1 MTEKEVKQ
9 RKVAYAMLLDGFSL
23 KEVADG
29 TQMTEEEIR
38 KMFSPV
44 FPELKR
50 KHKKTQGI
58 YIGLEKWIEE
68 TKATN
73 SFIGGLIGRSAAY
86 VVECRKNSRNVQFK
100 INEIEVLLDITGMT
114 FEECFA
120 KRKAPEDAA
129 TSIKG

>member
-1 MTEKEVKQ
+1 MTEKEAKQ

-50 KHKKTQGI
+50 KREKTQGI
-58 YIGLEKWIEE
+58 YIGLEKWIKE

-73 SFIGGLIGRSAAY
+73 GFIGGLIGRSAAY

-100 INEIEVLLDITGMT
+100 INEVEVLLDITGMT

-120 KRKAPEDAA
+120 KKKSP
-129 TSIKG
+129 

>member
-1 MTEKEVKQ
+1 MTEKEAKQ

-29 TQMTEEEIR
+29 TQMTEKEIR

-44 FPELKR
+44 FPELK
-50 KHKKTQGI
+50 KKVNRTVGV

-68 TKATN
+68 TKASN
-73 SFIGGLIGRSAAY
+73 VYIGKLLDRSDVY
-86 VVECRKNSRNVQFK
+86 VLECRKGNGASKFK
-100 INEIEVLLDITGMT
+100 IDEVEMLLDITGMT

>member
-1 MTEKEVKQ
+1 MTEKEAKQ

-29 TQMTEEEIR
+29 TQMAEEEIR
-38 KMFSPV
+38 KMFGPV
-44 FPELKR
+44 FPELK
-50 KHKKTQGI
+50 KKVNRTVGV
-58 YIGLEKWIEE
+58 YIGLEKWIKE

-73 SFIGGLIGRSAAY
+73 KFIGNLIGRSGAY
-86 VVECRKNSRNVQFK
+86 VIQCRRNSRNAQFK
-100 INEIEVLLDITGMT
+100 IDEIEILLDITGMT

-120 KRKAPEDAA
+120 KRKAPEEAA

>member
-1 MTEKEVKQ
+1 MTEKETKQ

-44 FPELKR
+44 FPELK
-50 KHKKTQGI
+50 KKVNRTVGV
-58 YIGLEKWIEE
+58 YIGLEKWIKE
-68 TKATN
+68 TKASN
-73 SFIGGLIGRSAAY
+73 VYIGKLLDRSDVY
-86 VVECRKNSRNVQFK
+86 VLECRKGNGASKFK
-100 INEIEVLLDITGMT
+100 IDEVEVLLDITGMT

-120 KRKAPEDAA
+120 KRKAPEEAA

>member
-1 MTEKEVKQ
+1 MTEKEAKQ

-29 TQMTEEEIR
+29 TQMTEKEIR

-44 FPELKR
+44 FPELK
-50 KHKKTQGI
+50 KKVNRTVGV

-68 TKATN
+68 TKASN
-73 SFIGGLIGRSAAY
+73 VYIGKLLDRSDVY
-86 VVECRKNSRNVQFK
+86 VLECRKGNGTSKFK
-100 INEIEVLLDITGMT
+100 IDEVEMLLDITGMT

>member
-1 MTEKEVKQ
+1 MTEKEAKQ

-44 FPELKR
+44 FPELK
-50 KHKKTQGI
+50 KKVNRTVGV
-58 YIGLEKWIEE
+58 YIGLEKWIKE
-68 TKATN
+68 TNATN
-73 SFIGGLIGRSAAY
+73 GYIGKLLDRSDMY
-86 VVECRKNSRNVQFK
+86 VIECRKGNGTCKFK
-100 INEIEVLLDITGMT
+100 IDEVEMLLDITGMT
-114 FEECFA
+114 YEECFA
-120 KRKAPEDAA
+120 KEKAPEEAA